1 MKFIQNLVESRES
14 SGEPVSAHGYT
25 VTPRSRAII
34 IRLPRARFVWNRPVG
49 VDVTQDG
56 QTVHVPIGERNRMLP
71 MAMLAVVATVIAV
84 SLFAR
89 SRRPAR
95 KETAT

>member
-1 MKFIQNLVESRES
+1 VKLIQNLVESRES

-56 QTVHVPIGERNRMLP
+56 QMVHRSIGERNRMLP
-71 MAMLAVVATVIAV
+71 MAMFAVVATVIAV
-84 SLFAR
+84 SLLAR
-89 SRRPAR
+89 SQRHAR

>member
-1 MKFIQNLVESRES
+1 VKLIQNLVEYRES

-25 VTPRSRAII
+25 VTPRARAII

-56 QTVHVPIGERNRMLP
+56 QTVHVPIGERNWMLP
-71 MAMLAVVATVIAV
+71 MAMLAVMATVIAV
-84 SLFAR
+84 SLLAR
-89 SRRPAR
+89 SRRPVR